1 MEMSTTDVLFDGVQP
16 TELWKK
22 GSTNT
27 AADGETKKEIRCV
40 TFFSTIMFFLYLFF
54 YNFVG
59 GYNSDGIWQGSPKI
73 EGQYEVKKQ
82 LKVSDRFIEKT
93 LEMAKSYR

>member
-1 MEMSTTDVLFDGVQP
+1 
-16 TELWKK
+16 
-22 GSTNT
+22 
-27 AADGETKKEIRCV
+27 
-40 TFFSTIMFFLYLFF
+40 MFFLYLFF